1 MGLICLT
8 SKLIFFF
15 LLKKK
20 RKKKVAL
27 AQIILNQLKKKLVI
41 GFTKLRFDETK
52 LHMPQVEKLN

>member
-8 SKLIFFF
+8 SKLNFFF

-20 RKKKVAL
+20 KKKVAL
-27 AQIILNQLKKKLVI
+27 VQIILNQLKKKLLI
-41 GFTKLRFDETK
+41 GFTKIRFDETK

>member
-8 SKLIFFF
+8 RKLIFFPS
-15 LLKKK
+15 KKN
-20 RKKKVAL
+20 VAL
-27 AQIILNQLKKKLVI
+27 VQIMLNQLKKKPLT